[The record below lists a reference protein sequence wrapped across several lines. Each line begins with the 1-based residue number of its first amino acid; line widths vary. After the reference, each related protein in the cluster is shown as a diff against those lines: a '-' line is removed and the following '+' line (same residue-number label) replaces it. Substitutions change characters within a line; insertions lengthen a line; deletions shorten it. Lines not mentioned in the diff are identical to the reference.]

1 MKPFWDAVREVECRE
16 VDDDAKRIADL
27 IESRVGRVV
36 GNEAVRKIIRDVLPH
51 HLLCAHDGSREDSPL
66 NTIEYAALALGE
78 DIRIAIK
85 GDNRGRRPPCN
96 D

>member
-1 MKPFWDAVREVECRE
+1 MKPFWDAVGEVECV
-16 VDDDAKRIADL
+16 VDDDVDRIADL

-36 GNEAVRKIIRDVLPH
+36 GNEAVRKIIREVLPQ
-51 HLLCAHDGSREDSPL
+51 HLLCARDGSRDEPPL

-85 GDNRGRRPPCN
+85 GDNRGRRPPR
-96 D
+96 

>member
-1 MKPFWDAVREVECRE
+1 MKPFWDAVGEVEHRE
-16 VDDDAKRIADL
+16 VDDDAERIAGL

-51 HLLCAHDGSREDSPL
+51 HLLCAHDGSRGESPL

-85 GDNRGRRPPCN
+85 GDNRGRRPPR
-96 D
+96 